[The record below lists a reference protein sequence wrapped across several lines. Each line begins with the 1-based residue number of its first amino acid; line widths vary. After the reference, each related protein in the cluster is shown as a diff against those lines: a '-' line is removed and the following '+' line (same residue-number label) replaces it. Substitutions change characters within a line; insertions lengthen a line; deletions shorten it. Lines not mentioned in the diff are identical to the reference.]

1 MSNDTKHN
9 GGADRPAETH
19 NVIAVSF
26 DPDSNAYEALS
37 NLKDLDAQG
46 QLDLQ
51 AAAVIFRE
59 DDGRVTVKDQI
70 GSDQYVGAA
79 SGGLLGLLIGII
91 GGPLGV
97 LIGGTYGVLVGSLVD
112 VGEVE
117 DSESVLTAV
126 SASVKPGHTGL
137 LAELTE
143 QSPEVVD
150 NAMDR
155 IGGTVLRRPVANV
168 EAEIA
173 AAEKAQR
180 KAKREATKELIQ
192 ERHEHTKE
200 QVHAKLE
207 ELKAKLPHHEKASA

>member
-1 MSNDTKHN
+1 MSNDTK
-9 GGADRPAETH
+9 H

-37 NLKDLDAQG
+37 TLKELDAQG
-46 QLDLQ
+46 QLGLQ
-51 AAAVIFRE
+51 AGAVIFRE
-59 DDGRVTVKDQI
+59 DDGKVTVKDQI
-70 GSDQYVGAA
+70 GSDTYVGAA
-79 SGGLLGLLIGII
+79 SGGMLGLLIGII

-97 LIGGTYGVLVGSLVD
+97 LLGGTYGVLVGSLVD

-126 SASVKPGHTGL
+126 SASVRPGHTAL
-137 LAELTE
+137 LAELAE

-150 NAMDR
+150 SAMER
-155 IGGTVLRRPVANV
+155 LSGTVLRRPVADV

-180 KAKREATKELIQ
+180 EAKREATKELVH

-200 QVHAKLE
+200 QVHAKLD
-207 ELKAKLPHHEKASA
+207 ELRAKLPHRDKASA